1 VIAGRIRRDARPG
14 QHSGDIL
21 LAFPASSQ
29 DLQAAIPDL
38 WGSVA
43 VMDNVH
49 EPPGGDRQ
57 DNWPTQELGP
67 SAGQPGPGSGQPG
80 PNWRGPWQPAG
91 PPTPPTPPSQP
102 RRHGHAL
109 RWGAGLALVALLF
122 GGGFAAAELSSSAAS
137 VPSGP
142 TGQAAQLSAVLSSA
156 SSPGSAATASTTAQR
171 CLNRAEKARA
181 AGHPFAAL
189 RILQLC
195 GHPLRR
201 LRLLGGIHGEFTF
214 ETKTG
219 PRTLAYERGVIQS
232 VSGSDVVVQAK
243 DGTTWT
249 WILQSDTVIREN
261 HGKTSSSA
269 LSNGEYVFAGGPVV
283 SGGYDARL
291 IVIVANSGSTPSAG
305 STPAPSPSP
314 ASGT

>member
-1 VIAGRIRRDARPG
+1 
-14 QHSGDIL
+14 
-21 LAFPASSQ
+21 
-29 DLQAAIPDL
+29 
-38 WGSVA
+38 
-43 VMDNVH
+43 MDNVH
-49 EPPGGDRQ
+49 EPPGGDPQ
-57 DNWPTQELGP
+57 DNWPTQEMGP
-67 SAGQPGPGSGQPG
+67 SAGQPG

-91 PPTPPTPPSQP
+91 PPTPPTPPGRP

-122 GGGFAAAELSSSAAS
+122 GGGFAAAQLSSSAAS

-142 TGQAAQLSAVLSSA
+142 TGQAAQLNAVLSSA
-156 SSPGSAATASTTAQR
+156 SSPGSAATADSLTATSTAAHP
-171 CLNRAEKARA
+171 CLARAAKLKA
-181 AGHPFAAL
+181 AGHPIAAL
-189 RILQLC
+189 RVLWLC

-201 LRLLGGIHGEFTF
+201 LHLLGGIHGEFTF

-249 WILQSDTVIREN
+249 WVLQSNTVIREN
-261 HGKTSSSA
+261 HEKTSSGA
-269 LSNGEYVFAGGPVV
+269 LSNGEHVFAGGPVV

-291 IVIVANSGSTPSAG
+291 IVIAANPGSTPSAG
-305 STPAPSPSP
+305 STPAPSPTP
-314 ASGT
+314 ASGS